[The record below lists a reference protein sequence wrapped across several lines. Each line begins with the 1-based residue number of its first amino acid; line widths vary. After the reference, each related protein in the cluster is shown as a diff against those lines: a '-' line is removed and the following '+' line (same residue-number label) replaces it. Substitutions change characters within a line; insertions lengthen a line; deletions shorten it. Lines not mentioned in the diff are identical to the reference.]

1 MELLVEV
8 YRVTKGYPEE
18 ERFGLAIHTRRTA
31 VSIPSNIAEGYARR
45 HRPEYLRHLDI
56 TYGSAAELE
65 TQLIAAERLGFV
77 KANEQVFQLHAEVER
92 MLASLRRVLRRDSS
106 KPSNP

>member
-31 VSIPSNIAEGYARR
+31 VSIASNIAEGYARR

-56 TYGSAAELE
+56 AYGSAAELE
-65 TQLIAAERLGFV
+65 TQLIAVERLGFV
-77 KANEQVFQLHAEVER
+77 TANEQAFQLHAEVER
-92 MLASLRRVLRRDSS
+92 MLASLPRVLRRDSS